1 MDDAI
6 IKYKNLSENVFT
18 SKSNDPKA
26 TFDHMVLEREI
37 KDVVATAVIGGQ
49 SPSIQLMDSRTDLCR
64 TFVVATSRHA
74 GGAVRLRSYGTRDAD
89 PFPASIWQA
98 GRATSA
104 APTFFAPIE
113 IDDVVYGDGGTGW
126 NNPTKEAVAE
136 AGNIWPNRAI
146 GIVISIGTGLENALE
161 LKDEPT
167 QLSNLPKFF
176 LQNTSPKNVFKL
188 AVAEYAVQCLTSCEM
203 VHREIS
209 EHPDR
214 YILDGNYFRLNVPQ
228 GMGTIGLAE
237 WDKLKN
243 IIALTNRYMEHGEI
257 RESKRK
263 MANLLRDPRRAS
275 RSL

>member
-6 IKYKNLSENVFT
+6 IKYKILSEKVFT

-26 TFDHMVLEREI
+26 TFDHTVLEREI

-74 GGAVRLRSYGTRDAD
+74 GGAVRMRSYGTRDAD
-89 PFPASIWQA
+89 PFPASIWQV

-104 APTFFAPIE
+104 APTFFTPIE

-126 NNPTKEAVAE
+126 NNPTKEAIAE

-167 QLSNLPKFF
+167 QLSNLAKV
-176 LQNTSPKNVFKL
+176 LSPK
-188 AVAEYAVQCLTSCEM
+188 Y
-203 VHREIS
+203 IS
-209 EHPDR
+209 EKC
-214 YILDGNYFRLNVPQ
+214 V
-228 GMGTIGLAE
+228 
-237 WDKLKN
+237 
-243 IIALTNRYMEHGEI
+243 
-257 RESKRK
+257 
-263 MANLLRDPRRAS
+263 
-275 RSL
+275 